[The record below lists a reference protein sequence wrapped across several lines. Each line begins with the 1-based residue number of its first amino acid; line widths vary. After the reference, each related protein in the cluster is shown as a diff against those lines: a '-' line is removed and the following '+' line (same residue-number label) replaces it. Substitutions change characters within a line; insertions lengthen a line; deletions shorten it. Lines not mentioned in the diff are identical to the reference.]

1 MNLKSYF
8 IRLLNSDGT
17 VTLSPEQQEALA
29 KDDICGSLLG
39 DEIRNLVRAKVSI
52 IDVAKT
58 AGVSRYAIYLF
69 LKKKPKKRRGK
80 Q

>member
-8 IRLLNSDGT
+8 IRILNPDGT
-17 VTLSPEQQEALA
+17 VTLNPAQQEALA

-52 IDVAKT
+52 IDIAKT

-69 LKKKPKKRRGK
+69 LKKPKKRRVK
-80 Q
+80 